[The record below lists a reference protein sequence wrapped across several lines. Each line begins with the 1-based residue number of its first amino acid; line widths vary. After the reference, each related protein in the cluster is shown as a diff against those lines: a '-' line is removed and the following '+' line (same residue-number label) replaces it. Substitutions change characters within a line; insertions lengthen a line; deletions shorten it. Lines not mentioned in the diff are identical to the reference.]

1 MVQQRKRASRRGRA
15 LWSGK
20 ERRSM
25 ILPFTLPTISP
36 PQFGL
41 TFFAAAGGILLIDLV
56 LSGDNALVI
65 GATASRLPRS
75 RRMLAII
82 LGGVGAILFR
92 LILAS
97 VATTLLQ
104 VSLLRAIGG
113 VVLLVIAVRLL
124 IGEDD
129 DQRDR
134 FQAHERLLPAILTI
148 LLADAT
154 MSLDNVL
161 AVGALAHGDIWLLV
175 VGLLLSMALLFVA
188 SALIAQI
195 VERFTW
201 LIDLA
206 AVVLAWTA
214 AGLFLEDTLVK
225 SQLPALDPWGLYVR
239 LGAVAFVL
247 VIDLL
252 LRLARRRSKSSTSSP
267 SEQAPAAGNG
277 ATPSLTSGA
286 TEQSNVAQH
295 EALPD

>member
-1 MVQQRKRASRRGRA
+1 MD
-15 LWSGK
+15 
-20 ERRSM
+20 
-25 ILPFTLPTISP
+25 LPFPLPQVAPPTLDLP
-36 PQFGL
+36 
-41 TFFAAAGGILLIDLV
+41 FFASAGGILLIDLV

-65 GATASRLPRS
+65 GATASRLPRA

-92 LILAS
+92 LLLAS

-113 VVLLVIAVRLL
+113 LVLIGIAIRLL
-124 IGEDD
+124 IGEND

-134 FQAHERLLPAILTI
+134 FQAHDRLWPAILTI

-175 VGLLLSMALLFVA
+175 AGLIVSMALLFVA

-195 VERFTW
+195 VERFSW
-201 LIDLA
+201 LIDVA

-214 AGLFLEDTLVK
+214 AGLALDDTLVK
-225 SQLPALDPWGLYVR
+225 SQFPALEPWGLYVR

-247 VIDLL
+247 LIDLI
-252 LRLARRRSKSSTSSP
+252 LRLARRERPPTQESD
-267 SEQAPAAGNG
+267 AATTPQESLHERPRADDPVEEG
-277 ATPSLTSGA
+277 ATG
-286 TEQSNVAQH
+286 
-295 EALPD
+295 

>member
-1 MVQQRKRASRRGRA
+1 
-15 LWSGK
+15 
-20 ERRSM
+20 M
-25 ILPFTLPTISP
+25 ILPFTLPSILP
-36 PQFGL
+36 PTFDL
-41 TFFAAAGGILLIDLV
+41 TFFASAGSILLIDLV

-75 RRMLAII
+75 RRMLAIV
-82 LGGVGAILFR
+82 LGGIGAVLFR

-104 VSLLRAIGG
+104 ISLLRAIGG
-113 VVLLVIAVRLL
+113 VILLIIAIRLL
-124 IGEDD
+124 IGEND
-129 DQRDR
+129 DQGDR
-134 FQAHERLLPAILTI
+134 FQAHERLLPAVLTI

-175 VGLLLSMALLFVA
+175 AGLLLSMALLFVA

-214 AGLFLEDTLVK
+214 AGLFLDDALVK
-225 SQLPALDPWGLYVR
+225 SQFPALEPWGVFVR
-239 LGAVAFVL
+239 LGAIAFVL
-247 VIDLL
+247 VIDLI
-252 LRLARRRSKSSTSSP
+252 LRLARRRGDGSTPQASDTTPVIGDDTAQSAL
-267 SEQAPAAGNG
+267 SQAPQE
-277 ATPSLTSGA
+277 SD
-286 TEQSNVAQH
+286 VARG
-295 EALPD
+295 EALTD

>member
-1 MVQQRKRASRRGRA
+1 
-15 LWSGK
+15 
-20 ERRSM
+20 M
-25 ILPFTLPTISP
+25 ILPFTLPSITP
-36 PQFGL
+36 PQFDL
-41 TFFAAAGGILLIDLV
+41 SFFAAAASILLIDLV

-75 RRMLAII
+75 RRMFAIV
-82 LGGVGAILFR
+82 LGGIGAVIFR

-113 VVLLVIAVRLL
+113 VILLVIAVRLL
-124 IGEDD
+124 VGVDD
-129 DQRDR
+129 NQGGR
-134 FQAHERLLPAILTI
+134 FQAHNNLLPAVLTI

-175 VGLLLSMALLFVA
+175 AGLIVSMALLFVA

-206 AVVLAWTA
+206 AAVLAWTA
-214 AGLFLEDTLVK
+214 AGLILEDALVRSTFPTLK
-225 SQLPALDPWGLYVR
+225 DWDLYVR

-247 VIDLL
+247 VIDLI
-252 LRLARRRSKSSTSSP
+252 LRLARRRDKA
-267 SEQAPAAGNG
+267 SEAQAGAPTLSESGEVTQSAAYE
-277 ATPSLTSGA
+277 TPEESD
-286 TEQSNVAQH
+286 VAH
-295 EALPD
+295 REALPD

>member
-1 MVQQRKRASRRGRA
+1 
-15 LWSGK
+15 
-20 ERRSM
+20 M
-25 ILPFTLPTISP
+25 ILPFTLPTITP
-36 PQFGL
+36 PQFDL
-41 TFFAAAGGILLIDLV
+41 TFFAGAGGILLIDLV

-65 GATASRLPRS
+65 GATASRLPRA

-82 LGGVGAILFR
+82 LGGVGAVVFR

-113 VVLLVIAVRLL
+113 IILIGIAIRLL
-124 IGEDD
+124 IGESDE
-129 DQRDR
+129 QRAR
-134 FQAHERLLPAILTI
+134 FQPHDRLWPAILTI

-175 VGLLLSMALLFVA
+175 AGLLLSMALLFVA

-206 AVVLAWTA
+206 AIVLAWTA
-214 AGLFLEDTLVK
+214 AGLFLDDAVVK
-225 SQLPALDPWGLYVR
+225 SQFPTLEPWGLYVR

-247 VIDLL
+247 VIDLI
-252 LRLARRRSKSSTSSP
+252 LRLTRRRGSASTP
-267 SEQAPAAGNG
+267 QASEQAPAIGDDVMRSTASE
-277 ATPSLTSGA
+277 APEESDAARS
-286 TEQSNVAQH
+286 
-295 EALPD
+295 EALED